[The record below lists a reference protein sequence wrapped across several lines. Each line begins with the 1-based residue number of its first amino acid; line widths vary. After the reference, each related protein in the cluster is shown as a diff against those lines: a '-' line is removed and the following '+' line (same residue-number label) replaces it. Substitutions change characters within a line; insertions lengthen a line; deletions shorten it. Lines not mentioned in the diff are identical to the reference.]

1 MEFSEKFIDRNIAE
15 LAETY
20 DKIKGANTNIYRI
33 APDFIDGLKPVQ
45 RRAIYIMSLKDKGEK
60 FRKLATISGDTF
72 GRVHPHS
79 PVSIEDAIVNITQE
93 WHNIIPLVEG
103 EGNFG
108 TVSGDPSGASRYIKA
123 RLSKYCIAC
132 FFEDWK
138 DSVVDMEMGY
148 DEETKMPIYLPA
160 KYPNILLNGCLG
172 IGYGASSNIPCF
184 NFREVVEATILL
196 MKHPDAPIVLIPD
209 SPTGADII
217 EKDFA
222 KMCNTGTGSY
232 TQRCTY
238 EVDAETNI
246 ITITSLPDQV
256 TANNIREKI
265 ADIKEKNGLPELI
278 TMNDLSGKAI
288 EIQLMI
294 RDDVN
299 PYKFIRKLIKEVAG
313 LEKVYP
319 VNITV
324 TNDYESVDYSIKD
337 LLLEWIKYRREQKR
351 VVVSNK
357 RTRLFTE
364 QRTNDVKIFILNER
378 NLEETIKI
386 FRKSKN
392 LEDIQR
398 NLLNRY
404 RDSEIRM
411 DSVQAKTLSNM
422 RFSELTIESYENCL
436 KRREELYTEIEEVE
450 NTLNSENGIDN
461 LIIAELRDGIKRF
474 GTNRKS
480 NVVPYKISVSSE
492 VEGYCVLQL
501 SSDGTILRRVAT
513 NADEEPIP
521 TDCNGFAVL
530 IDNDSSFIIIDDN
543 GYHTFIRAKDI
554 PIDTEVPVN
563 RYARK
568 SLDGNIIAM
577 LPSDSD
583 KYCTLISKMG
593 TVKRIR
599 ISDIGPSKKPCIS
612 LDSGDKI
619 VRGIMLAQNTSRELL
634 VYTKEGYGQ
643 RLENTSIKITSPL
656 AKGGNGF
663 KLEPD
668 DEICGVFAINPAE
681 NAYLLYTTVKAKQR
695 LNNIEYL
702 PVRSSKHDSMV
713 SLISLSDRDRLLS
726 VIGCNKFDKVSLFF
740 ADGTSEVVDVSKI
753 KESTMSELPKKMV
766 SKDMTSSSSNV
777 VKVKLN

>member
-1 MEFSEKFIDRNIAE
+1 
-15 LAETY
+15 
-20 DKIKGANTNIYRI
+20 
-33 APDFIDGLKPVQ
+33 
-45 RRAIYIMSLKDKGEK
+45 
-60 FRKLATISGDTF
+60 
-72 GRVHPHS
+72 
-79 PVSIEDAIVNITQE
+79 
-93 WHNIIPLVEG
+93 
-103 EGNFG
+103 
-108 TVSGDPSGASRYIKA
+108 
-123 RLSKYCIAC
+123 
-132 FFEDWK
+132 
-138 DSVVDMEMGY
+138 MEMGY

-294 RDDVN
+294 RDVVN

-324 TNDYESVDYSIKD
+324 TNDYESIDYSIKD

-386 FRKSKN
+386 FRNSKN
-392 LEDIQR
+392 LEDIQK

-422 RFSELTIESYENCL
+422 RF
-436 KRREELYTEIEEVE
+436 
-450 NTLNSENGIDN
+450 
-461 LIIAELRDGIKRF
+461 
-474 GTNRKS
+474 
-480 NVVPYKISVSSE
+480 
-492 VEGYCVLQL
+492 
-501 SSDGTILRRVAT
+501 
-513 NADEEPIP
+513 
-521 TDCNGFAVL
+521 
-530 IDNDSSFIIIDDN
+530 
-543 GYHTFIRAKDI
+543 
-554 PIDTEVPVN
+554 
-563 RYARK
+563 
-568 SLDGNIIAM
+568 
-577 LPSDSD
+577 
-583 KYCTLISKMG
+583 
-593 TVKRIR
+593 
-599 ISDIGPSKKPCIS
+599 
-612 LDSGDKI
+612 
-619 VRGIMLAQNTSRELL
+619 
-634 VYTKEGYGQ
+634 
-643 RLENTSIKITSPL
+643 
-656 AKGGNGF
+656 
-663 KLEPD
+663 
-668 DEICGVFAINPAE
+668 
-681 NAYLLYTTVKAKQR
+681 
-695 LNNIEYL
+695 
-702 PVRSSKHDSMV
+702 
-713 SLISLSDRDRLLS
+713 
-726 VIGCNKFDKVSLFF
+726 
-740 ADGTSEVVDVSKI
+740 
-753 KESTMSELPKKMV
+753 
-766 SKDMTSSSSNV
+766 
-777 VKVKLN
+777 